1 MTFLPLLRSSRN
13 WLLSC
18 ALPQIILK
26 LCQLVIIMI
35 NDVTQRD
42 LFSTM
47 KEKDST
53 KIVSVNFNYNFGIAK
68 RFHSEIFPNFVI
80 GVSSRRWV
88 RI

>member
-35 NDVTQRD
+35 NDVQRD

-53 KIVSVNFNYNFGIAK
+53 KIVSVNFNYNFGIVK
-68 RFHSEIFPNFVI
+68 RFHSKIFPNFVI

-88 RI
+88 RV

>member
-1 MTFLPLLRSSRN
+1 
-13 WLLSC
+13 
-18 ALPQIILK
+18 
-26 LCQLVIIMI
+26 MI
-35 NDVTQRD
+35 NDVQRD

-68 RFHSEIFPNFVI
+68 RFHSKIFPNFVI

-88 RI
+88 RV